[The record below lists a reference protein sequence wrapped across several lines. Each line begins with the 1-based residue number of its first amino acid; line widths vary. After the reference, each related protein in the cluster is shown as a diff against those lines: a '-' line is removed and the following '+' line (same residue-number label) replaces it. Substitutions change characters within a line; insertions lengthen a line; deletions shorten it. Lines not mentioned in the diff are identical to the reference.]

1 MGLFSSIG
9 GILGSVLPIP
19 GAGVIGS
26 VIGNAL
32 DGDASRDVNNASV
45 DASREAN
52 ATNLAIQR
60 DKQAFDVQASRT
72 EYERQKEFAQ
82 MGIRWKM
89 DDARA
94 AGLHPVAALGGTGS
108 MYSPSAAVSGQ
119 FTADKPSFL
128 SRSSSSIDVPG
139 QNTLRAQMATKTDV
153 EKEMEALALRRG
165 QLQNALLEGQVAAQ
179 WSSVMGQP
187 PGVPAPVSVGPRV
200 APVGAVRVEP
210 SKVTSRDPG
219 HSGME
224 AGSTPAGKSFDLGG
238 GLKIALP
245 SQAASESFESMGPLS
260 APLALTIGGARRWW
274 HGPDQQ
280 PSLPAPGGSQWV
292 WSPWSQSF
300 KLERPA
306 APSKTHNR
314 GSYLLRR

>member
-1 MGLFSSIG
+1 MGLFSAIGAGLGSFFGPVGTAIG
-9 GILGSVLPIP
+9 GAAGS
-19 GAGVIGS
+19 
-26 VIGNAL
+26 AL
-32 DGDASRDVNNASV
+32 EGDPADEANNRSV

-52 ATNLAIQR
+52 ATNLALLR
-60 DKQAFDVQASRT
+60 DKQAFDVAASKT

-94 AGLHPVAALGGTGS
+94 AGLHPVAALGGSGS
-108 MYSPSAAVSGQ
+108 LYAPSAAVSGQ
-119 FTADKPSFL
+119 LTADKPSFIARTSTGSGL
-128 SRSSSSIDVPG
+128 DG
-139 QNTLRAQMATKTDV
+139 QNTLRAEMATKTDV
-153 EKEMEALALRRG
+153 EKQMEALALRRG

-187 PGVPAPVSVGPRV
+187 PGNPAPSAVGRSV
-200 APVGAVRVEP
+200 APVGAIKIEP
-210 SKVTSRDPG
+210 SKVTSRDPNN
-219 HSGME
+219 SMLE
-224 AGSTPAGKSFDLGG
+224 AGSTPAAKSFDLGG

-245 SQAASESFESMGPLS
+245 SQAASESFETMGPMS
-260 APLALTIGGARRWW
+260 APLALTIGAARRWW
-274 HGPDQQ
+274 HGPEQQ
-280 PSLPAPGGSQWV
+280 PSVTAPNGTQWV

-306 APSKTHNR
+306 APSKPHSR

>member
-1 MGLFSSIG
+1 MGLFSAIGAGLGSFFGPVGTAIG
-9 GILGSVLPIP
+9 GA
-19 GAGVIGS
+19 AGGM
-26 VIGNAL
+26 L
-32 DGDASRDVNNASV
+32 EGDPASEANNASV

-52 ATNLAIQR
+52 ATSLALLR
-60 DKQAFDVQASRT
+60 DKQAFDVAASRT

-119 FTADKPSFL
+119 FTADKPGFVT
-128 SRSSSSIDVPG
+128 RQSSGSGLDG
-139 QNTLRAQMATKTDV
+139 QNTLRAEMAAKTDV

-187 PGVPAPVSVGPRV
+187 PGTPGPVSIGPRP
-200 APVGAVRVEP
+200 APVGAIKVEP
-210 SKVTSRDPG
+210 SKVTSRQPG

-260 APLALTIGGARRWW
+260 APLAMTIGAARRWW
-274 HGPDQQ
+274 HGPETQ
-280 PSLPAPGGSQWV
+280 PSLSAPQGSQWV

-300 KLERPA
+300 RLERPA
-306 APSKTHNR
+306 APSKIHSR
-314 GSYLLRR
+314 GSYLRR